1 MALTAVSVFIS
12 LLGIVIAWALYV
24 VRPEL
29 VRGLVRTSV
38 GSVVRGLWFDGW
50 GFDRLYDVCV
60 VRPFTW
66 AARVNRRDVVDY
78 LYRGIAWVGVMFHVA
93 LSRTETGEVRWYV
106 AGVAFGAVI
115 LVAIL
120 VWL

>member
-1 MALTAVSVFIS
+1 
-12 LLGIVIAWALYV
+12 
-24 VRPEL
+24 
-29 VRGLVRTSV
+29 
-38 GSVVRGLWFDGW
+38 
-50 GFDRLYDVCV
+50 
-60 VRPFTW
+60 
-66 AARVNRRDVVDY
+66 
-78 LYRGIAWVGVMFHVA
+78 MFHVA